1 MRIVVWWAGALTFS
15 RSCKN
20 KLSRI
25 FVILY
30 LMITCEIS
38 RNLLDQKAIKVS
50 SLDIL
55 VFLKT
60 LRTTV
65 LAVRNTPL
73 TNIPKGFSSKMT
85 LEVA

>member
-15 RSCKN
+15 MSCKN

-38 RNLLDQKAIKVS
+38 RNLFDQNAINVS
-50 SLDIL
+50 HY
-55 VFLKT
+55 LKE
-60 LRTTV
+60 LE
-65 LAVRNTPL
+65 
-73 TNIPKGFSSKMT
+73 GFVGS
-85 LEVA
+85 

>member
-15 RSCKN
+15 MSCKN

-38 RNLLDQKAIKVS
+38 RNILEQNAIKVS
-50 SLDIL
+50 HYY
-55 VFLKT
+55 
-60 LRTTV
+60 
-65 LAVRNTPL
+65 
-73 TNIPKGFSSKMT
+73 
-85 LEVA
+85 LEGTSGS